1 MFVATVILS
10 VLLALA
16 FAGAGVSKILAQPK
30 MVEAAAHFGLP
41 VRSFRSI
48 GLVEV
53 AAAAG
58 LLIGLAWAPLG
69 IAAAAGLV
77 LLMIGAVVFH
87 VRAKDPVGAMAPVL
101 VLTVLSLI
109 TLVLRITSA

>member
-10 VLLALA
+10 VLLALT
-16 FAGAGVSKILAQPK
+16 FAGAGVPKILAQPK
-30 MVEAAAHFGLP
+30 MVEAAAHVGFS
-41 VRSFRSI
+41 VRSFRVI

-77 LLMIGAVVFH
+77 LLMLSAVVVH
-87 VRAKDPVGAMAPVL
+87 VRAKDPVAAMAPVL
-101 VLTVLSLI
+101 VLAVLSVV